1 MNSKWLLCLQTYVA
15 GVFLVRVN
23 VCLLTMKISCSC
35 VTDHVQCGRFSSATQ
50 RLQSWRSLTTK
61 VLTAMS
67 KAVRDGLL
75 GFVSLVPRLDRALS
89 WEVDL
94 YVTVVTH
101 TNVSIILQDTD
112 DFSFVSPVRRRTI
125 FS

>member
-1 MNSKWLLCLQTYVA
+1 
-15 GVFLVRVN
+15 
-23 VCLLTMKISCSC
+23 
-35 VTDHVQCGRFSSATQ
+35 
-50 RLQSWRSLTTK
+50 
-61 VLTAMS
+61 MS
-67 KAVRDGLL
+67 KAARDALL

-89 WEVDL
+89 REVDL
-94 YVTVVTH
+94 YVTH